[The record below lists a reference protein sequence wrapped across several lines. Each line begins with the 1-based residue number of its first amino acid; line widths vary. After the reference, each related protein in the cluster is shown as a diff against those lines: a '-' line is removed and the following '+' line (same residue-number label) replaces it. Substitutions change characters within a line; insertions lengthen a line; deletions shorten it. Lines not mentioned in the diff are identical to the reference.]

1 MSTFIQLH
9 LLTSYPPSNLNR
21 DDTGRPKTAIM
32 GGTQRLRISSQ
43 SLKRAWRTSALF
55 DGIRGYLS
63 KPENLAGYLGEKL
76 AKEVKDRAQ
85 IEKTAPCIW
94 QALTTTAGKKE
105 KKAGDNEDE
114 ADAGDTDTAL
124 QFFSPQEID
133 SIIPK
138 VVELWDKLVQSTP
151 KIGGFSK
158 KELKQLP
165 DSFKQ
170 LKNDVVKTW
179 KQSISPDIALFGRM
193 LAGDK
198 NLNIDA
204 ACQVAHAI
212 TVHPVAVEDD
222 YFTAID
228 DLNKHEGE
236 EGTGAAHIG
245 ETGFASGL
253 FYIYVCIHRDQLL
266 NNLSGNEELTKKTIR
281 ALTEAALTVSPTGK
295 QNSFG
300 SRAWASYVM
309 GEKGSCQPRSLSVA
323 YLKAIKHKDDYLQE
337 ATEAIKKIRTNM
349 NEVYEMKTDSREL
362 IPHLGE
368 GNLEEFSKWILEA

>member
-43 SLKRAWRTSALF
+43 SLKRAWRESSVFQEALTGHLGTRTKQMGVEVYEKLVEKNIKEKDAKEWSQTIAQQF
-55 DGIRGYLS
+55 GKLC
-63 KPENLAGYLGEKL
+63 GEKKDDPLNDLKIEQLAHISPEEYQAIFNLVEVL
-76 AKEVKDRAQ
+76 AKENRK
-85 IEKTAPCIW
+85 P
-94 QALTTTAGKKE
+94 KE
-105 KKAGDNEDE
+105 E
-114 ADAGDTDTAL
+114 
-124 QFFSPQEID
+124 
-133 SIIPK
+133 
-138 VVELWDKLVQSTP
+138 
-151 KIGGFSK
+151 
-158 KELKQLP
+158 ELKLLRKEH
-165 DSFKQ
+165 SAA
-170 LKNDVVKTW
+170 
-179 KQSISPDIALFGRM
+179 DIALFGRM
-193 LAGDK
+193 LASHPDK
-198 NLNIDA
+198 DTDA

-236 EGTGAAHIG
+236 EGAGAAHIG

-349 NEVYEMKTDSREL
+349 NEVYKMKTDSREL
-362 IPHLGE
+362 IPHFGE